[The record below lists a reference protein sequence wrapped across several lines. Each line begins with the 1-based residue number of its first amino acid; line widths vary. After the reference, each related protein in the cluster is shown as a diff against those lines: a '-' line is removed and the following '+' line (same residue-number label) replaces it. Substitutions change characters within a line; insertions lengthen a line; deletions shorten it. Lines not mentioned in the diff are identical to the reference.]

1 MTVSPFIAP
10 AATVDFVD
18 GRTRV
23 YAIIGHPVEQV
34 RSPQAI
40 TYELRRR
47 GLNTILLPFDVS
59 PHAFDDVFSHLLAID
74 NLDGLII
81 TVPHKVRA
89 RELCAR
95 VGPLADISGSASVIG
110 RTADDKWV
118 GELFDGMGC
127 VAAIRNRGV
136 TFDGK
141 RVVLLGV
148 GGAGAGIAVEIARHA
163 PAEIHI
169 YDPDSDKTARVI
181 ARLSSRFPAQSFVAG
196 TPSLDRTDILINA
209 SPVGMLDLTRM
220 PIEASHFPPH
230 LVVMDVI
237 TEPAPTRL
245 LRTAEE
251 SGCIAVYGREM
262 FDSQIAGACD
272 FLLNMRKIAA
282 KDVRFD
288 HQLPP
293 INRCG

>member
-1 MTVSPFIAP
+1 MNVKPVITP
-10 AATVDFVD
+10 ATTVDFVN

-23 YAIIGHPVEQV
+23 YAIIGHPIEQV
-34 RSPQAI
+34 RSPEAI

-47 GLNTILLPFDVS
+47 GLNAILLPFDVS
-59 PHAFDDVFSHLLAID
+59 PQAFDELFSQLLAVE

-89 RELCAR
+89 RELCTR
-95 VGPLADISGSASVIG
+95 VGPLAEISGSASVIA
-110 RTADDKWV
+110 RTADSKWV

-127 VAAIRNRGV
+127 IAAIRNRGV
-136 TFDGK
+136 TFDRK
-141 RVVLLGV
+141 RVLLLGV
-148 GGAGAGIAVEIARHA
+148 GGAGAGIAVEIARQA

-169 YDPDSDKTARVI
+169 HDPDGEKAARVM
-181 ARLSSRFPAQSFVAG
+181 ARLSPRFPAQRFSVG
-196 TPSLDRTDILINA
+196 MPSLDGVDILINA
-209 SPVGMLDLTRM
+209 SPVGMLDPTRT

-237 TEPAPTRL
+237 TDPAPTRL

-272 FLLNMRKIAA
+272 FLLNTRKIAA
-282 KDVRFD
+282 ADVRFD
-288 HQLPP
+288 HALPP
-293 INRCG
+293 VSRCG